1 MAPMATAS
9 PASGRKIVLLSI
21 AFYLLVGLAETAS
34 KIITVL
40 QEYSGTIVASSLN
53 TRLGEA
59 VRFLAP
65 DIVLYV
71 LTVLAVHV
79 LFAVLNG
86 HYTILAARGAASRWP
101 KLGARQAQ
109 ALAFLAVNAVFMLAV
124 YGLNSAL
131 YPASNQAFF
140 RGFLGKAVTP
150 PVLKASSLA
159 LLAVYL
165 AGFVLLSVR
174 YARKTALAASLAV
187 WAVLLAAPLDPAY
200 LVRKAVPPG
209 GPAKNAGPN
218 VIFIGLDSL
227 NPLHTGYFGYPLGL
241 TPRLDAFLKEN
252 VVFENCYTPIARTFP
267 AWYSILTGQYPLT
280 NGVRL
285 NLTKRERIKS
295 ADRCLGHVLKDR
307 GYATVHFTDEVR
319 FSNITPEEGF
329 DVLRHPPM
337 GIRDF
342 VLGSFHDYSLTNL
355 FFNNPLGYRVF
366 PFTDINRAVAPVY
379 DGRYFIN
386 DLVTAIGRLRAE
398 ERFFLVAHLCIAH
411 WPFDHA
417 SPVEFEHRPG
427 ADSFMQV
434 YDSALTKVDA
444 QLGRILDALK
454 AAGLYDNSVIVILSD
469 HGESAEGHG
478 SDLRNSEQNR
488 TLLAW
493 KPAGGPAHRDVARL
507 VRTIDI
513 APTILDL
520 LGLETAGRAFD
531 GVSLKPWLLGEGAP
545 GSPGSESVIM
555 ETEFALNAQGGVGLA
570 VQDMIAEG
578 IQFYE
583 FDRTGLVTVRD
594 DHMALLTR
602 RRARAILTPDW
613 KLVRDI
619 IIRGGVESVRTALYD
634 VRADPRCEKDVAA
647 DEPGAF
653 QDLWDRLAR
662 YYGPEIAPP
671 GAENVRR

>member
-1 MAPMATAS
+1 MAPMAKAR
-9 PASGRKIVLLSI
+9 PASGRKIILLSI

-53 TRLGEA
+53 TKLGEA

-65 DIVLYV
+65 DIVVYV
-71 LTVLAVHV
+71 LTLAGVHI

-86 HYTILAARGAASRWP
+86 HTTLLAARWAASRWP
-101 KLGARQAQ
+101 KFAGRQAQ
-109 ALAFLAVNAVFMLAV
+109 ALAFLAVNGVFMLGV
-124 YGLNSAL
+124 YGLNGAL

-140 RGFLGKAVTP
+140 RGLLGPGVSA
-150 PVLKASSLA
+150 PVLKAVSLA
-159 LLAVYL
+159 LLSVYL
-165 AGFVLLSVR
+165 AGFVVLNVR
-174 YARKTALAASLAV
+174 YARKPVLAASLAV
-187 WAVLLAAPLDPAY
+187 WGVLLAAPLDPAY
-200 LVRKAVPPG
+200 LIRRALSPG
-209 GPAKNAGPN
+209 GKAANTGPN

-227 NPLHTGYFGYPLGL
+227 NPLHTGYFGYPLAL
-241 TPRLDAFLKEN
+241 TPRLDAFLREN
-252 VVFENCYTPIARTFP
+252 IVFENCYTPIARTFP

-285 NLTKRERIKS
+285 NLTKREHIKS

-319 FSNITPEEGF
+319 FSNITPAEGF

-337 GIRDF
+337 GIKDF
-342 VLGSFHDYSLTNL
+342 VFGSFHDYSLTNL
-355 FFNNPLGYRVF
+355 FFNNPLGYRIF

-417 SPVEFEHRPG
+417 SPVEIEHRPG
-427 ADSFMQV
+427 ADAFMQV
-434 YDSALTKVDA
+434 YDSALTKADA

-454 AAGLYDNSVIVILSD
+454 AAGLYDDSIIVILSD

-478 SDLRNSEQNR
+478 SDLRDSEQNR

-493 KPAGGPAHRDVARL
+493 KPAGGTVHRDVSRL

-513 APTILDL
+513 APTALDL

-531 GVSLKPWLLGEGAP
+531 GISLKPWLLGTGAP
-545 GSPGSESVIM
+545 GSPEDESVIM

-570 VQDMIAEG
+570 LQSMIAEG

-583 FDRTGLVTVRD
+583 FDRSGLVTVRD
-594 DHMALLTR
+594 DHVDLLTR
-602 RRARAILTPDW
+602 RRNRAILTPDW

-619 IIRGGVESVRTALYD
+619 IVRGGVESVRTALYD

-647 DEPGAF
+647 DQPGVF
-653 QDLWDRLAR
+653 QDLWDRLSR
-662 YYGPEIAPP
+662 YYGSEIAPP
-671 GAENVRR
+671 VAEKTKR